1 MAEKRY
7 YWLKLQD
14 DFFNS
19 LRIKKLRKLAG
30 GDTFTIIYLKMQ
42 LLAMKKDG
50 VLEYKGL
57 EDSFSKELALELDE
71 DDDNVDVT
79 VRYLLSC
86 GLLETS
92 NERKYFVPYAVE
104 NTGSEGSSAKRMR
117 EARAKSVT
125 LCEQSATLCA
135 HRYGEK
141 EIEIEKEIEV
151 EIEESM
157 EPPAAP
163 PTPTPEPPKAVR
175 HKYGEYGRVKLTD
188 EQYARLLKDLGEEE
202 LKRCI
207 TYVDESAQLTRNKNK
222 WSDWNLVVRK
232 CHREGWGMK
241 QYGGKNTGQR
251 NVATSGAD
259 RLLEMLERG
268 EFNDD

>member
-57 EDSFSKELALELDE
+57 EDSFAKELALELDE
-71 DDDNVDVT
+71 DDDNVDIT

-92 NERKYFVPYAVE
+92 NERRYFVPYAVE

-117 EARAKSVT
+117 DARAKTVT
-125 LCEQSATLCA
+125 LCEQSATLCE
-135 HRYGEK
+135 HRYGDK
-141 EIEIEKEIEV
+141 EIEIEKEL
-151 EIEESM
+151 EIEKESKKGRASRFT
-157 EPPAAP
+157 PPSVDEVDAYCRERNNGIDAQHFVDYYARQ
-163 PTPTPEPPKAVR
+163 KWKLSNGNKMADWHAAVR
-175 HKYGEYGRVKLTD
+175 TW
-188 EQYARLLKDLGEEE
+188 
-202 LKRCI
+202 
-207 TYVDESAQLTRNKNK
+207 ESRDKAKK
-222 WSDWNLVVRK
+222 S
-232 CHREGWGMK
+232 
-241 QYGGKNTGQR
+241 
-251 NVATSGAD
+251 
-259 RLLEMLERG
+259 ERG
-268 EFNDD
+268 VTDGKHERIGEHLI

>member
-57 EDSFSKELALELDE
+57 EDSFPKELALELDE
-71 DDDNVDVT
+71 DEDNVDVT

-92 NERKYFVPYAVE
+92 NEQKYFVPYAVE

-125 LCEQSATLCA
+125 LCEQSAKLCA

-141 EIEIEKEIEV
+141 EIEIEIEKETDIEK
-151 EIEESM
+151 EESM

-163 PTPTPEPPKAVR
+163 PAPAPEPPKPVR
-175 HKYGEYGRVKLTD
+175 HKYGEYGWVRLTD
-188 EQYARLLKDLGEEE
+188 EEHARLLKDLGGEE
-202 LKRCI
+202 LQRCI
-207 TYVDESAQLTRNKNK
+207 TYVDESAQRTRNKNK

-241 QYGGKNTGQR
+241 QYRGTSTGFE
-251 NVATSGAD
+251 TSNPF
-259 RLLEMLERG
+259 LEMMQEERG
-268 EFNDD
+268 KQ